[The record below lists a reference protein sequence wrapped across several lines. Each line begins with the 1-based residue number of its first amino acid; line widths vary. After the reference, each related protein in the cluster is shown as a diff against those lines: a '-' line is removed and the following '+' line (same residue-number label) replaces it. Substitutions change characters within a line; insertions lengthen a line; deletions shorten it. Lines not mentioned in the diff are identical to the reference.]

1 MKEEYKSK
9 NSRSVSSVIAALLLI
24 IFAAAISYIIYLA
37 GVDDETRWFLAEAG
51 ISVVAAVLLLFGRKS
66 QLWSMLCILQLFAD
80 WFCVSVIFGDDIYIK
95 VFRLAPTA
103 AFLVWF
109 YMIIDSE
116 TKDAVVE
123 IKNVRWM
130 PGILSIMCAVFSLYE
145 VWREVYHSVIYN
157 GVDYHTQG
165 AYLEIGAL
173 AALLILQP
181 IAGILINKWLNRIL
195 LEEVEEY
202 QSSLNISK
210 ILAIEEEYDTG
221 VVFKNPSQNAAIAF
235 LILGVLQ
242 IAAAFYVRPVYYVA
256 AAAISL
262 MTGIVLLRWKQL
274 PLCIITM
281 IGNAGVVIA
290 DIRYA
295 AVMPFLRPRITR
307 IAEVAAYI
315 LLIILMHRLW
325 NAKKKKSMERVRN
338 NAFYPSAIE
347 SAYGILILVYSINM
361 VVNTQYSVSSKRV
374 LYMAASTLLSV
385 YAFWMLGFWIR
396 EQAEFE
402 LQKYRAKLGRRD
414 GEIKTEFA
422 QELDVPEE
430 MIDAISIA
438 TGGEG
443 LKKED
448 DGKNVIDFEK
458 RKKALRGKKDH
469 R

>member
-9 NSRSVSSVIAALLLI
+9 NVRSISSVIAALLLI
-24 IFAAAISYIIYLA
+24 LFAAVVSYTVYLE
-37 GVDDETRWFLAEAG
+37 GLDEETRWLLAEAG
-51 ISVVAAVLLLFGRKS
+51 ISAIAAVLLLFGRKS
-66 QLWSMLCILQLFAD
+66 QLWSLLCILQLFAD
-80 WFCVSVIFGDDIYIK
+80 WFCISEIFGYDIYIK

-116 TKDAVVE
+116 TKEAVAE
-123 IKNVRWM
+123 LKNVRWL
-130 PGILSIMCAVFSLYE
+130 PGILSVMCAVFSAYE
-145 VWREVYHSVIYN
+145 VWREVYHSVIF
-157 GVDYHTQG
+157 GGTDYDSKEFYIEV
-165 AYLEIGAL
+165 AVLVVLFA
-173 AALLILQP
+173 LQP
-181 IAGILINKWLNRIL
+181 IAGILINQWLNRIL

-210 ILAIEEEYDTG
+210 LLAMEEEYDTG

-235 LILGVLQ
+235 LILAALQ
-242 IAAAFYVRPVYYVA
+242 TAAAFWVRPVYYIV

-262 MTGIVLLRWKQL
+262 MTGIILLRWKQL
-274 PLCIITM
+274 PLCIIAM

-295 AVMPFLRPRITR
+295 AVMPFLRPRVTR
-307 IAEVAAYI
+307 IAEVAAYVI
-315 LLIILMHRLW
+315 LIILMHRLW
-325 NAKKKKSMERVRN
+325 NSKKKKSMERVRN

-402 LQKYRAKLGRRD
+402 LQKYRTKLGRRD

-448 DGKNVIDFEK
+448 DSKNVIDFEK